1 MYAVIRRY
9 SGVPALIKALEQ
21 HPEVIRDVL
30 ATTPGFISY
39 HAIRDGEAL
48 ATVTVCQDRESAEET
63 SRRAA
68 RWVSENVTA
77 QRVRP
82 PEAIGGDVF
91 IHVP

>member
-9 SGVPALIKALEQ
+9 TGVPGLISALEHQ
-21 HPEVIRDVL
+21 PEVIRDVIG
-30 ATTPGFISY
+30 TTPGFISY
-39 HAIRDGEAL
+39 YAMRDGEAL
-48 ATVTVCQDRESAEET
+48 ATITVCQDRESAEET

-68 RWVSENVTA
+68 HWVAENVKA